1 MQLMRGF
8 MSKLSLMAEKY
19 NVENKPIEQVLGFIK
34 SGEIAIPEIQRPFVW
49 KPVQVRDLIDSLYMG
64 YPTGYLIMSQSA
76 DLKLKDGSTSAGK
89 RIMIDGQQRIT
100 ALMTSIVGTEVTNS
114 DFKKYRVKIS
124 FNPLAA
130 EDDEEKFKV
139 QTPAVLKDKRWI
151 ADIAEIFK
159 SDFDSFEFVQ
169 NYCENNEGVKPKDL
183 NKVIMRLL
191 DIKNRQIG
199 IISLNNELTIDEVTE
214 IFIRI
219 NSQGTK
225 LNQADFAMSRMAA
238 NEKFGGN
245 TLRKA
250 VEYFSHLAV
259 APEWY
264 NEMIKDDEFMASPFA
279 AKLAWLRNDRET
291 IYDPD
296 FNDILRVSFMYKFGR
311 AKMKDLVALLE
322 GRNFETR
329 ENEESISEA
338 TYKTLSEGIMDYM
351 NQYSFTNF
359 ILAIKSA
366 GFIST
371 KLINSQMTL
380 DFAYTLYLLLN
391 ADPNIEKT
399 QIKHYVLKWYV
410 LTTLTS
416 RYISSP
422 ESAMDFDIK
431 RIREKGFINFFQEI
445 ESAELADNFWDV
457 QLPQRLESASISS
470 PYFNVFLAAQVFF
483 GDNSLFCN
491 GIKVS
496 DLIDVIGDIHHI
508 FPRKYLIKN
517 EIKERNKYN
526 QIANFTYLDPQI
538 NKAIGDN
545 APCIYFKEAL
555 DATSKT
561 KALYGNI
568 TNQEDLVI
576 NMELNGIPEDIVN
589 WDYNFY
595 DEFLTKRRNNMAK
608 KIRSYYETL

>member
-1 MQLMRGF
+1 
-8 MSKLSLMAEKY
+8 MAEKY
-19 NVENKPIEQVLGFIK
+19 NVENKPLEQVIGFIK

-49 KPVQVRDLIDSLYMG
+49 KPIQVRDLIDSLYMG
-64 YPTGYLIMSQSA
+64 YPTGYLIMSQSP
-76 DLKLKDGSTSAGK
+76 DMKLKDGTVTAGK
-89 RIMIDGQQRIT
+89 KIMIDGQQRIT
-100 ALMTSIVGTEVTNS
+100 ALMTAIVGTEVTNA
-114 DFKKYRVKIS
+114 DFKKYRIKIA
-124 FNPLAA
+124 FNPLATD
-130 EDDEEKFKV
+130 DDEEKFKV
-139 QTPAVLKDKRWI
+139 QTPAVIKDKRWI
-151 ADIAEIFK
+151 ADIADVFK
-159 SDFDSFEFVQ
+159 TDFDSFEFVQ
-169 NYCENNEGVKPKDL
+169 KYCANNEGVTPKEL
-183 NKVIMRLL
+183 NKVIMRLI

-238 NEKFGGN
+238 NEQFGGN

-259 APEWY
+259 SPEWY
-264 NEMIKDDEFMASPFA
+264 SDMCKDAAFMKSQYASR
-279 AKLAWLRNDRET
+279 LAWLRNDRET

-329 ENEESISEA
+329 ENEESISEN
-338 TYKTLSEGIMDYM
+338 TFKRLSEGVMDYM
-351 NQYSFTNF
+351 SQYSFSNF

-391 ADPNIEKT
+391 ADPEIEKT
-399 QIKHYVLKWYV
+399 KIKHYVLKWYV

-416 RYISSP
+416 RYITSP
-422 ESAMDFDIK
+422 ESFMDYDIK
-431 RIREKGFINFFQEI
+431 RIKERGFLNYFNEV
-445 ESAELADNFWDV
+445 ENADLSENFWQT

-470 PYFNVFLAAQVFF
+470 PYLNVFFAAQIFF
-483 GDNSLFCN
+483 GDNALFCN
-491 GIKVS
+491 GTKVG
-496 DLIDVIGDIHHI
+496 DLIDVVGDVHHI

-517 EIKERNKYN
+517 NISERNKYN

-538 NKAIGDN
+538 NKAIADD
-545 APCIYFKEAL
+545 APGVYFKAAL
-555 DATSKT
+555 ESAEQGKS
-561 KALYGNI
+561 LYGDIANKEELI
-568 TNQEDLVI
+568 A
-576 NMELNGIPEDIVN
+576 NMEINGIPVEVAG
-589 WDYNFY
+589 WYYGDY
-595 DEFLTKRRNNMAK
+595 DAFLTARRFNMAK
-608 KIRSYYETL
+608 KIRAYYEKL